1 MIVVTGGCGFI
12 GSNLVHG
19 LNRHGVDDI
28 LVVDDLTQG
37 DKFVNL
43 LDCSIT
49 DYRDYRCFVADLPKA
64 GAGDIEAIF
73 HLGACSDT
81 MERDG
86 QYMMRVNYEYS
97 RNLLDYCATSGVP
110 FVYASSASVYGAGP
124 RFSEAPENE
133 SALNIYAYSKLLFD
147 RHVRKHRASIASQV
161 VGLRYFNVYGP
172 REQHKGRMASVAYH
186 FCNQFRESGH
196 INLFEGSGGY
206 ADGEQERDFL
216 WVGDAIDVNL
226 YFLDNRSKSG
236 IFNLGTGNAR
246 SFNDM
251 ARSVVSAVNG
261 RTADLDQLVD
271 TGTIRYIPFPGELS
285 GKYQSYTQADMSALR
300 RIGYDKPFTPVEEGV
315 AQYIEWRRGN

>member
-37 DKFVNL
+37 DKFVNI

-49 DYRDYRCFVADLPKA
+49 DYRDYRAFVSDLPKT
-64 GAGDIEAIF
+64 GAGDIEAVF

-81 MERDG
+81 MESDG

-97 RNLLDYCATSGVP
+97 RHLLDFCAAAGIP
-110 FVYASSASVYGAGP
+110 FIYASSASVYGAGP
-124 RFSEAPENE
+124 RFSESPENE
-133 SALNIYAYSKLLFD
+133 SALNVYAYSKLLFD
-147 RHVRKHRASIASQV
+147 RYLRKHRASITSQV

-186 FCNQFRESGH
+186 FYNQFRENGN

-206 ADGEQERDFL
+206 GDGEQERDFL
-216 WVGDAIDVNL
+216 WVGDAVDVNL
-226 YFLDNRSKSG
+226 YFLDNRDKNG
-236 IFNLGTGNAR
+236 IYNLGTGNAR

-251 ARSVVSAVNG
+251 ARAVVSAVNG
-261 RTADLDQLVD
+261 RTSDLAGLIKC
-271 TGTIRYIPFPGELS
+271 GTIRYIPFPGALA

-300 RIGYDKPFTPVEEGV
+300 QAGYDKPFTPVEQGV
-315 AQYIEWRRGN
+315 AQYVEWRSRS